1 MSAAFTSPP
10 RLLRDLDRL
19 FGAKVSDLFNDG
31 AMVCV
36 YDVDLR
42 KLLPRPL
49 GVIVVREDPLR
60 RATVDSLR
68 DLARTGEKGGML
80 LLSFDHSI
88 EQYQKD
94 TFVEPPEVGNQ
105 WTLRIDPPRL
115 VPILNDLGQNL
126 GLRIAAPRL
135 FRSARDL
142 DKWISGLEQA
152 KVIDASDSVDSG
164 GETLQVWIA
173 AK

>member
-49 GVIVVREDPLR
+49 GVIVVPDDPLR

-68 DLARTGEKGGML
+68 DLVRTGEKGGML

-94 TFVEPPEVGNQ
+94 AFDPAPAANQ
-105 WTLRIDPPRL
+105 WSVRIDAPRL
-115 VPILNDLGQNL
+115 VPILNNLQQNL

-135 FRSARDL
+135 YRSARDL
-142 DKWISGLEQA
+142 AGWLGELEQA
-152 KVIDASDSVDSG
+152 KTIEAADSADSQR
-164 GETLQVWIA
+164 ETLNVRISS
-173 AK
+173 K